1 MSPLTRDGLLEKRAN
16 LTAQYEQHLANVNAA
31 SGALQIID
39 ELLGEL
45 DEESDIIDS
54 ELEETE

>member
-1 MSPLTRDGLLEKRAN
+1 MITRDGLLEKRAS
-16 LTAQYEQHLANVNAA
+16 LTAQYEQSLANANAA
-31 SGALQIID
+31 SGGLQIID

>member
-1 MSPLTRDGLLEKRAN
+1 MLTRDGLLEKRAS
-16 LTAQYEQHLANVNAA
+16 LTAQYEQSLANANAA
-31 SGALQIID
+31 SGGLQIID

-45 DEESDIIDS
+45 DEENDIIDS

>member
-1 MSPLTRDGLLEKRAN
+1 MIRDTIKEKLDN
-16 LTAQYEQHLANVNAA
+16 LKAQYEQSLANANAA
-31 SGALQIID
+31 SGAMQVLE

-54 ELEETE
+54 ELEGTE